1 MLHQRAKLA
10 THQENPAKEGK
21 FKCKHISG
29 TTQSF
34 KKLETQNR
42 GNFRALT
49 GRVDEKWPFW
59 LIFACLAEWRRPR
72 KWMIAWLT
80 RNMLEMSAN
89 GLEIDCGAFIACGQ
103 INLSRQSIWI
113 NKLATERGNFYS
125 RKKTNKL
132 DLLNI
137 YSMKINKL
145 DLLDI
150 YSRKKTNKL
159 DLKNIC

>member
-1 MLHQRAKLA
+1 
-10 THQENPAKEGK
+10 
-21 FKCKHISG
+21 
-29 TTQSF
+29 
-34 KKLETQNR
+34 
-42 GNFRALT
+42 
-49 GRVDEKWPFW
+49 
-59 LIFACLAEWRRPR
+59 
-72 KWMIAWLT
+72 
-80 RNMLEMSAN
+80 MLEMSAN

-113 NKLATERGNFYS
+113 NKLATEKGNFYS

-150 YSRKKTNKL
+150 YSRKKPNKS